1 MPPMATKLADIP
13 QDVAALVCHY
23 LNPEDALRLLP
34 ASRNVQSITQQPDIW
49 RCFCFLRW
57 GRGAN
62 LHLYEN
68 AKDCLRDQNGWFPWQ
83 GTVRSAPCFEV
94 RRLKTHQQG
103 CASMDLRT
111 TTQELVTVSEALRHK
126 NARLQ
131 ILDPVSTTRK
141 ANLEVSPSN
150 INCCDVARGL
160 VCAGSDDG
168 HVRVY
173 KRGTLRTE
181 EDEYSLV
188 QQFACHEK
196 VNDLRITTDGKVL
209 ALKTRRNRVP
219 SGLDIIDLEYAG
231 QSVVEGGSRASRG
244 KFLHA
249 VDGFDGGCSLHQV
262 PMVGEHPLSTS
273 FSAMLFDF
281 RRSDACV
288 LDVPVTD
295 EGGMVLWPLR
305 AGRFPQVFCGLVP
318 ESSSLAGPQG
328 LISMVDFRYAAAM
341 VPAIHLPGPVDDFR
355 FLDGSIYAICSDLN
369 TRPSP
374 LTLHRYS
381 PEAGRAE
388 YLCTVVESCTG
399 RRSEWD
405 IKVLGIH
412 PGGFA
417 VAFGDELAV
426 GTVARPPGW
435 TA

>member
-1 MPPMATKLADIP
+1 
-13 QDVAALVCHY
+13 
-23 LNPEDALRLLP
+23 
-34 ASRNVQSITQQPDIW
+34 
-49 RCFCFLRW
+49 
-57 GRGAN
+57 
-62 LHLYEN
+62 
-68 AKDCLRDQNGWFPWQ
+68 
-83 GTVRSAPCFEV
+83 
-94 RRLKTHQQG
+94 
-103 CASMDLRT
+103 MDLRT

-168 HVRVY
+168 NVRVY
-173 KRGTLRTE
+173 KRGTLHTAK
-181 EDEYSLV
+181 DEYSLV

-219 SGLDIIDLEYAG
+219 SGLDIIDLEHPG

-249 VDGFDGGCSLHQV
+249 VDGFEGGCSLHQV
-262 PMVGEHPLSTS
+262 PMVGEHPLTTG

-281 RRSDACV
+281 RRSDPCV

-295 EGGMVLWPLR
+295 EGTGMVLWPLR
-305 AGRFPQVFCGLVP
+305 AGRFPQVFCGLAP
-318 ESSSLAGPQG
+318 ESSSFAGPQG
-328 LISMVDFRYAAAM
+328 LISMVDFRYAAAL

-355 FLDGSIYAICSDLN
+355 FLDGSIYAICSDMN

-381 PEAGRAE
+381 PAAGRAE
-388 YLCTVVESCTG
+388 HLCTVVESCTG
-399 RRSEWD
+399 RRPEWD

-412 PGGFA
+412 AGGFA

-426 GTVARPPGW
+426 GTVARPPEW

>member
-1 MPPMATKLADIP
+1 MATRLADIP

-23 LNPEDALRLLP
+23 LHPEDALRLLP
-34 ASRNVQSITQQPDIW
+34 ASRNIQSITQQPDIW

-62 LHLYEN
+62 LHLYDH
-68 AKDCLRDQNGWFPWQ
+68 AKDCFRDQNGWFPWQ
-83 GTVRSAPCFEV
+83 GMVRSPPCFEV
-94 RRLKTHQQG
+94 RCLKTHQQG

-111 TTQELVTVSEALRHK
+111 TTQELVTVSEAVRHK

-131 ILDPVSTTRK
+131 ILDPVSATRK
-141 ANLEVSPSN
+141 ANLEVSPST

-160 VCAGSDDG
+160 VCVGSDDG
-168 HVRVY
+168 NVRVY
-173 KRGTLRTE
+173 KPGMLGTE
-181 EDEYSLV
+181 KGEYSLV

-196 VNDLRITTDGKVL
+196 VNDLRITTEGKVL

-219 SGLDIIDLEYAG
+219 SGLDIIDLECSG
-231 QSVVEGGSRASRG
+231 QAVVEGGSRASRG

-249 VDGFDGGCSLHQV
+249 VDGFDGGCSLNQV
-262 PMVGEHPLSTS
+262 PMVGEHSLTTG

-281 RRSDACV
+281 RRRDPCV

-295 EGGMVLWPLR
+295 EGPAMVLWPLR

-328 LISMVDFRYAAAM
+328 LISMVDFRYAAAL

-355 FLDGSIYAICSDLN
+355 FLDGRIYALCSD
-369 TRPSP
+369 TTRRPSP
-374 LTLHRYS
+374 LTLHRFS

-388 YLCTVVESCTG
+388 YLCTVVEESCTG
-399 RRSEWD
+399 RRPEWD

-426 GTVARPPGW
+426 GTVARPPEW
-435 TA
+435 MA